1 VTEGCQDLLLEVGT
15 EELPPTALKTLS
27 DALSS
32 SFSARLK
39 SSRLTF
45 DSVEAYA
52 SPRRL
57 ALLVRQL
64 AARQPEQEVVRRGP
78 ALLASFSADGE
89 PTRAAQGFA
98 RSCGVDVGELQRE
111 RTEKGEWL
119 LYRGRSVGKETVSL
133 VPELLEQSLSEL
145 PIPKRMRWGDGD
157 EEFVR
162 PVHWVCLIYGER
174 PIEAPILGVWA
185 GAETRGHRFHHP
197 QPIHIKCAGDYADQ
211 LREVGYVEPSFER
224 RREMIIDQVKG
235 RCVGLGVV
243 PVLDDSLL
251 DEVASLVEWPSAIL
265 GRFDE
270 TFLEVPSEVLIETM
284 QKHQRYFAIRR
295 RDGTLDNRFVAISNI
310 ESRDPDEVR
319 AGNERVIR
327 PRFADARFFW
337 DQDRR
342 LPLDRLF
349 PKLETVIFQDRLG
362 SLADKS
368 RRVERLAKILGRNSR
383 VSAESLGRAALLA
396 KCDLVSSMVYEFP
409 SLQGT
414 MGRYYAIHS
423 GEDSCVSQAM
433 QEQYLPRFSGDDL
446 PESPC
451 GTILGLADR
460 LDSLIGIFGIG
471 ERPTGAKDPY
481 ALRRAS
487 IAVLRIL
494 VETSIDID
502 LRDALEQAAA
512 GFPPGLL
519 DPTTVPDVLTYMF
532 DRLPGYYQEQGIPED
547 RVESVLAI
555 GETNPKRMD
564 LRIRAVHHFRSLP
577 AAEAL
582 AGANK
587 RIRNLLVKADERDEK
602 GLGPE
607 VGLFESAAEE
617 HLWDRVQGLGEEVQP
632 LLDDDQFEEALQRLS
647 QIQRDVDQFFED
659 VMVMVEDPV
668 IRRNRLA
675 LLAQVFGLFRKVADI
690 SYLR

>member
-1 VTEGCQDLLLEVGT
+1 MTEGCQDFLLEVGT

-27 DALSS
+27 DALASA
-32 SFSARLK
+32 FSTRLK

-45 DSVEAYA
+45 HSVETYA

-64 AARQPEQEVVRRGP
+64 AAHQPEQEVVRRGP
-78 ALLASFSADGE
+78 SLLASFSADGE
-89 PTRAAQGFA
+89 PTRAAHGFA
-98 RSCGVDVGELQRE
+98 RSCGVEVDDLQRE

-119 LYRGRSVGKETVSL
+119 LYRGRSPGRETISL
-133 VPELLEQSLSEL
+133 IPELLEQSLSEL

-174 PIEAPILGVWA
+174 PIEARVLGVWA
-185 GAETRGHRFHHP
+185 GPETRGHRFHHP
-197 QPIHIKCAGDYADQ
+197 QPIQIKSAGDYADQ
-211 LREVGYVEPSFER
+211 LRKVGYVEPSFEK
-224 RREMIIDQVKG
+224 RRELIINQVNEL
-235 RCVGLGVV
+235 CVSLGVV
-243 PVLDDSLL
+243 PVIDENLL
-251 DEVASLVEWPSAIL
+251 DEVAALVEWPSAIL

-270 TFLEVPSEVLIETM
+270 AFLEVPSEVLIETM
-284 QKHQRYFAIRR
+284 QKHQRYFALRR
-295 RDGTLDNRFVAISNI
+295 HDGNLDNGFVAISNI

-337 DQDRR
+337 DQDRK
-342 LPLDRLF
+342 LPLERLF

-362 SLADKS
+362 SVADKS
-368 RRVERLAKILGRNSR
+368 RRVERLVKIFGLNLG
-383 VSAESLGRAALLA
+383 VPMESLGRAALLA
-396 KCDLVSSMVYEFP
+396 KCDLVSTMVYEFP

-414 MGRYYAIHS
+414 MGRYYAVHS
-423 GEDSCVSQAM
+423 GEEACISQAM
-433 QEQYLPRFSGDDL
+433 EEQYLPRFSGDAL
-446 PESPC
+446 PQSAC
-451 GTILGLADR
+451 GMILGLADR
-460 LDSLIGIFGIG
+460 LDSLVGIFGIG

-494 VETSIDID
+494 LETSLD
-502 LRDALEQAAA
+502 LDLQEALESAA
-512 GFPPGLL
+512 GGFPAGLL
-519 DPTTVPDVLTYMF
+519 KPSTVSDVLTYMF
-532 DRLPGYYQEQGIPED
+532 DRLPGYYQEKGIPED

-555 GETNPKRMD
+555 GETKPSRLD

-577 AAEAL
+577 AAESL

-587 RIRNLLVKADERDEK
+587 RIRNLLVKSDEAGEK

-607 VGLFESAAEE
+607 VGLFQSAAEE
-617 HLWDRVQGLGEEVQP
+617 HLWDQVQRLGEEVQP
-632 LLDDDQFEEALQRLS
+632 LLDDDQFERALDRLS
-647 QIQRDVDQFFED
+647 QIQGDVDQFFED
-659 VMVMVEDPV
+659 VMVMIEDPV

-675 LLAQVFGLFRKVADI
+675 LLSQVLALFRRVADI